1 MRSVWILALAAC
13 GCRGIL
19 GIDGPPA
26 RGTADAS
33 SVDAPTD
40 GATIDCTT
48 WHPDGLDPCALPIT
62 VDSFHIAAP
71 GYQFD
76 TSGTGTLYDGAHAPV
91 PSVLHAGK
99 VVMQTGGS
107 PILVLSVGQATIDA
121 GADLAVTGPMP
132 LVVLSWTSTTIAGAL
147 DAGSHL
153 GVTDANK
160 HTAET
165 IRFGAGANQ
174 GCTASA
180 GKNGNTAATGGSGGG
195 GGGGFQGAG
204 GLGGH
209 GGPDTVLGGIGG
221 QSGSATV
228 VRAGCPG
235 GTSGPAGMIAT
246 KPASAGVRA
255 QGGAGG
261 GAIRLVARSSISL
274 AASAS
279 ISAGGAGGAG
289 APTSSACGGGGGGG
303 GGYLGFEAPV
313 VELGGSIAANGGG
326 GGGGASTS
334 ETGDDGSDGA
344 LGTQPAPG
352 GDAATTCGSGGG
364 SGAAAATLTGGTAGN
379 TDACSGGGGG
389 GGGAAGA
396 IVIVS
401 PAYSPGGATLSPA
414 PQVR

>member
-1 MRSVWILALAAC
+1 MRSVWILALAAS

-33 SVDAPTD
+33 ADGPADA
-40 GATIDCTT
+40 AAIDCTT
-48 WHPDGLDPCALPIT
+48 WHPDGLDPCALSIA

-76 TSGTGTLYDGAHAPV
+76 TSGTGALYDSAHNPV
-91 PSVLHAGK
+91 PSLLHAGK
-99 VVMQTGGS
+99 VVMQAGGS
-107 PILVLSVGQATIDA
+107 PILVLSVGQATIDP
-121 GADLAVTGPMP
+121 GADLAVIGPMP
-132 LVVLSWTSTTIAGAL
+132 LVVLSWTSIAIDGAL

-153 GVTDANK
+153 GITDATK

-165 IRFGAGANQ
+165 VRFGAGANQ

-180 GKNGNTAATGGSGGG
+180 GKNGSNAATGGSGGG

-209 GGPDTVLGGIGG
+209 AGPDTVLGGVGG
-221 QSGSATV
+221 QTGSATV
-228 VRAGCPG
+228 IRAGCPG
-235 GTSGPAGMIAT
+235 GTSGAAGSIAAG
-246 KPASAGVRA
+246 PASPGVRA

-261 GAIRLVARSSISL
+261 GAIRLVARTSISL
-274 AASAS
+274 GASAS

-289 APTSSACGGGGGGG
+289 APTNSACGGGGGGA
-303 GGYLGFEAPV
+303 GGYLGFEAPMV
-313 VELGGSIAANGGG
+313 NLGGSIAANGGG
-326 GGGGASTS
+326 GGAGASTS
-334 ETGDDGSDGA
+334 ETGHDGSDGT
-344 LGTQPAPG
+344 LGTDPAHG
-352 GDAATTCGSGGG
+352 GAAATTCGSAGGP
-364 SGAAAATLTGGTAGN
+364 GAAAATLTGGTAGN

-401 PAYSPGGATLSPA
+401 PAYNPGSATASPA